1 MEQSFKTLYSLAFI
15 LIFAGSMPVFA
26 QNGLIRGKVVDGA
39 NGKVLEYAYVLNY
52 SLHKNIYCNSGGEF
66 RLDARP
72 GDTLVMYALGY
83 YYQKVIVEAAML
95 GIEQV
100 KEFPLKQQAYD
111 LTEARI
117 LGIGSY
123 EDFKRD
129 FIALDIPKTRT
140 DNLNEYITG
149 IARAEAVEAYE
160 KAKAEGKLN
169 GVTFISVPIL
179 TPEEKERIKLAG
191 IIEEEQVRDQIY
203 QKYNPVLVKR
213 VTGLTDDDE
222 IIDFMAFCDFSERY
236 LLNVNE
242 YDLMSRIAL
251 KFEIFKRNK
260 EDKKRMENPL
270 NRIDDSID
278 HLG

>member
-1 MEQSFKTLYSLAFI
+1 MEQLFKLLYSLAFI
-15 LIFAGSMPVFA
+15 VVFAGSMPVVA

-39 NGKVLEYAYVLNY
+39 NGKALEYAHVLNY
-52 SLHKNIYCNSGGEF
+52 SLHKSIYCNIGGEF

-95 GIEQV
+95 GIERV
-100 KEFPLKQQAYD
+100 KEFPLKQQVYD

-129 FIALDIPKTRT
+129 FIALDIPKTKT

-179 TPEEKERIKLAG
+179 TPEEKERIKLAR
-191 IIEEEQVRDQIY
+191 IIDEEQVRDQIY

-236 LLNVNE
+236 LLNVTE

-270 NRIDDSID
+270 NCIDDSID
-278 HLG
+278 HLV